1 MMGEV
6 ITHKDESG
14 LLKALL
20 DAAVEAIVIS
30 DESGEILLFNRGA
43 QTLFGYTEEEAQ
55 GQNVRILMGSH
66 DHAHHDRYMESYLG
80 TGQRKI
86 IGIGREVAGRHRGG
100 DELSIHLSVGHAS
113 VDGRQL
119 FVAIMQDLRPRNQL
133 QSELQAERRNI
144 SDLQQT
150 LASVH
155 RTSTL
160 GEMSAGIAH
169 EINQP
174 LAAMAT
180 FADAGRRLLS
190 KDPPDGER
198 LNYALEQI
206 GEQARRAGRVV
217 ERIRALSRRE
227 DTPRSTRPIN
237 EVIRELM
244 ELAELEARDSG
255 APIVLELEEN
265 LPPVDIDPVQIQQV
279 LLNLIRNGLESMV
292 RPSQIS
298 QGLYVISEQ
307 VDGEV
312 RVAVVDHGTGVHED
326 QRERI
331 FEPFHTSKPSGMGVG
346 LSICRTIMR
355 GHGGRLWCEEN
366 PAGGSRFVLA
376 LPPTQEIPT

>member
-1 MMGEV
+1 MMAEA
-6 ITHKDESG
+6 IRQKDESG

-30 DESGEILLFNRGA
+30 DELGEILLFNRGA
-43 QTLFGYTEEEAQ
+43 HKLFGYTEEEVQ
-55 GQNVRILMGSH
+55 GRNVRLLMADH
-66 DHAHHDRYMESYLG
+66 DRAHHDRYMESYLS

-86 IGIGREVAGRHRGG
+86 IGIGREVIGRHSRG
-100 DELSIHLSVGHAS
+100 EEFPIHLSVGHTS

-119 FVAIMQDLRPRNQL
+119 FVGIMQDLRPRNRLKSQL
-133 QSELQAERRNI
+133 KEERRNI

-174 LAAMAT
+174 LAAMST
-180 FADAGRRLLS
+180 FADAGRRLLA
-190 KDPPDGER
+190 KDPPDAER
-198 LNYALEQI
+198 LNYALQQI
-206 GEQARRAGRVV
+206 GEQARRAGKVV

-227 DTPRSTRPIN
+227 ETPRSPRQIN

-255 APIVLELEEN
+255 TPIVLELADN
-265 LPPVDIDPVQIQQV
+265 LPLVDIDPVQIQQV
-279 LLNLIRNGLESMV
+279 LLNLVRNGLESMV

-298 QGLYVISEQ
+298 QGLQVISEQ
-307 VDGEV
+307 VEDEV
-312 RVAVVDHGTGVHED
+312 RVAVVDHGTGVSED

-376 LPPTQEIPT
+376 LPLTQEIAT

>member
-86 IGIGREVAGRHRGG
+86 IGIGREVAGRHRDG

-255 APIVLELEEN
+255 A
-265 LPPVDIDPVQIQQV
+265 
-279 LLNLIRNGLESMV
+279 
-292 RPSQIS
+292 
-298 QGLYVISEQ
+298 
-307 VDGEV
+307 
-312 RVAVVDHGTGVHED
+312 
-326 QRERI
+326 
-331 FEPFHTSKPSGMGVG
+331 
-346 LSICRTIMR
+346 
-355 GHGGRLWCEEN
+355 
-366 PAGGSRFVLA
+366 
-376 LPPTQEIPT
+376 